1 MNIETAKRYLANA
14 TLSDSSKRNYAS
26 GINRLGELKF
36 FTDNLLFD
44 PVTAIARINA
54 AYPNQSSASNLTK
67 ALSAVFK
74 GMSDIEKIAILN
86 GYIAKHPMLIQNSL
100 TALKDADKLKLFKDS
115 LVKPYEELH
124 HQKCKAIIPRVVK
137 EADITMSDK
146 QTVHADVLN
155 EKLKKAIK
163 KSLDE
168 CKYTDASYLIIAALY
183 GEATDETLRTDLLH
197 ARWRNCTDN
206 DNVTYDL

>member
-1 MNIETAKRYLANA
+1 MNIETAKRYLAIA
-14 TLSDSSKRNYAS
+14 PLSDSSKKNYAS

-36 FTDNLLFD
+36 FTDNMLFD
-44 PVTAIARINA
+44 PVTAIARINVK
-54 AYPNQSSASNLTK
+54 YPNQSSAGNLTK

-86 GYIAKHPMLIQNSL
+86 GYIAQQPMLIQNSL

-146 QTVHADVLN
+146 QTARFIHADVLN

-183 GEATDETLRTDLLH
+183 GESTDETLRTDILH
-197 ARWRNCTDN
+197 ARWRN
-206 DNVTYDL
+206 